1 MWNSECGMQK
11 KAARGRSMKARP
23 TQSRKGVKGKISPCR
38 VKGGLRPFSSVP
50 CGVWGN
56 ASTVPRATSISNA
69 LNKGAGSEASLPV
82 TLRVRRRAPKLFFS
96 PRFREEPKNCLPK
109 SNFSGRQEIH
119 SLIANI
125 FVDKYRSPVS
135 GRMTTMFLPA
145 NSGRAATCDAAQT
158 AAPDVMPAST
168 PSCAASSRPVR

>member
-56 ASTVPRATSISNA
+56 ASTVPRATSTSNA

-82 TLRVRRRAPKLFFS
+82 TLRVRRRASQLLFS
-96 PRFREEPKNCLPK
+96 PRFREEAKKLPSQK
-109 SNFSGRQEIH
+109 QFFGKAGD
-119 SLIANI
+119 SL
-125 FVDKYRSPVS
+125 VDSEHLRGQIPLACVGQDDDDVLARKFRTRRHLRCRPD
-135 GRMTTMFLPA
+135 R
-145 NSGRAATCDAAQT
+145 RA
-158 AAPDVMPAST
+158 
-168 PSCAASSRPVR
+168 

>member
-1 MWNSECGMQK
+1 MWNSECGMRK

-96 PRFREEPKNCLPK
+96 PRFREEPKKLPSRK
-109 SNFSGRQEIH
+109 QFFGKAGD
-119 SLIANI
+119 SL
-125 FVDKYRSPVS
+125 VDSEHLRGQIPLACV
-135 GRMTTMFLPA
+135 GQDDDDVLAREFRTRRHL
-145 NSGRAATCDAAQT
+145 RCH
-158 AAPDVMPAST
+158 PDRRT
-168 PSCAASSRPVR
+168 

>member
-1 MWNSECGMQK
+1 MWNSECGMRK

-82 TLRVRRRAPKLFFS
+82 TLRVRRRASQLLFS
-96 PRFREEPKNCLPK
+96 PRFREEAKKLPSRK
-109 SNFSGRQEIH
+109 QFFGKAGN
-119 SLIANI
+119 SL
-125 FVDKYRSPVS
+125 VDSEHLRGQIPLACV
-135 GRMTTMFLPA
+135 GQDDDDVLAREFRTRRHL
-145 NSGRAATCDAAQT
+145 RCR
-158 AAPDVMPAST
+158 PDRRT
-168 PSCAASSRPVR
+168 

>member
-96 PRFREEPKNCLPK
+96 PRFREEPKKLPSRK
-109 SNFSGRQEIH
+109 QFFGKAGD
-119 SLIANI
+119 SL
-125 FVDKYRSPVS
+125 VDGEHLCGQIPLACVGQDDDDVLAREFRTRRHLRCRPDS
-135 GRMTTMFLPA
+135 
-145 NSGRAATCDAAQT
+145 RA
-158 AAPDVMPAST
+158 
-168 PSCAASSRPVR
+168 

>member
-56 ASTVPRATSISNA
+56 ASTVPRATSTSNA

-82 TLRVRRRAPKLFFS
+82 TLRVRRRASQLLFS
-96 PRFREEPKNCLPK
+96 PRFREEAKKLPSRK
-109 SNFSGRQEIH
+109 QFFGKAGD
-119 SLIANI
+119 SL
-125 FVDKYRSPVS
+125 VDSEHLRGQIPLACV
-135 GRMTTMFLPA
+135 GQNDDDVLAREFRTRRHLRCRPDR
-145 NSGRAATCDAAQT
+145 RA
-158 AAPDVMPAST
+158 
-168 PSCAASSRPVR
+168 

>member
-56 ASTVPRATSISNA
+56 ASTVPRATSTSKA

-96 PRFREEPKNCLPK
+96 PRFREEPKKLPSQK
-109 SNFSGRQEIH
+109 QFFGKAGD
-119 SLIANI
+119 SL
-125 FVDKYRSPVS
+125 VDGEHLRGQIPLACV
-135 GRMTTMFLPA
+135 GQDDDDVLAREFRTRRHLRCRPDR
-145 NSGRAATCDAAQT
+145 RA
-158 AAPDVMPAST
+158 
-168 PSCAASSRPVR
+168 

>member
-1 MWNSECGMQK
+1 MWNSECGMRK

-23 TQSRKGVKGKISPCR
+23 TQSRGGVKGQLPLAGSR
-38 VKGGLRPFSSVP
+38 DSVP

-56 ASTVPRATSISNA
+56 APTVPRATSISNA

-109 SNFSGRQEIH
+109 SNSSGRQEIH
-119 SLIANI
+119 SLMANI
-125 FVDKYRSPVS
+125 FVDRYRSPVS

>member
-1 MWNSECGMQK
+1 MRNAEKSRTRKKYESATNSI
-11 KAARGRSMKARP
+11 A
-23 TQSRKGVKGKISPCR
+23 KGVKEKISPCR

-96 PRFREEPKNCLPK
+96 PKIP
-109 SNFSGRQEIH
+109 
-119 SLIANI
+119 
-125 FVDKYRSPVS
+125 
-135 GRMTTMFLPA
+135 
-145 NSGRAATCDAAQT
+145 
-158 AAPDVMPAST
+158 
-168 PSCAASSRPVR
+168 